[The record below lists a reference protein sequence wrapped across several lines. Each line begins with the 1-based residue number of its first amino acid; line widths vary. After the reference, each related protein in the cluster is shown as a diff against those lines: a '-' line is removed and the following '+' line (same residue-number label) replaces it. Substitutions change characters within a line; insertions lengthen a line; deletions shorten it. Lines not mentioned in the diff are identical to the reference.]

1 MTQFHTNRDRRA
13 IEDIQVERKHG
24 AGTGLAITKSSP
36 TNSVML
42 KDSLFD
48 RNNVRLR

>member
-13 IEDIQVERKHG
+13 IEDIQVERKHD
-24 AGTGLAITKSSP
+24 AGTGLAITKNSP